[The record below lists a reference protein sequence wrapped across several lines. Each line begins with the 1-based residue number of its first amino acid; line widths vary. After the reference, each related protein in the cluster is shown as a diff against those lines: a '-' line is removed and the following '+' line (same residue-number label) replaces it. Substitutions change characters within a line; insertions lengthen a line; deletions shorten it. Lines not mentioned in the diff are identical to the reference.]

1 VVTYFRVILAA
12 LTWATLA
19 LQFTL
24 SIRAEGVAL
33 AFVNLLGYFTIL
45 TNIFVGL
52 VLTLPVAAPQ
62 SALGKLFERSAVHL
76 SAVASIVIVGAVYHA
91 LLASQ
96 WDPHGW
102 ELVSD
107 TGLHTLVPIGFTLYW
122 FIASPKEALSAR
134 VLRSVMVYP
143 AAYTVYV
150 MLRGEV
156 LGRYPYFFIDVPTI
170 GYVSAVRNVVGILVL
185 LLVVASALSVLA
197 RSSSALGTPLRR
209 RGS

>member
-1 VVTYFRVILAA
+1 VTYFRLILAA

-45 TNIFVGL
+45 TNIFVAL
-52 VLTLPVAAPQ
+52 VLTLPRVWPR
-62 SALGKLFERSAVHL
+62 SAIGRLFDRSAVHL
-76 SAVASIVIVGAVYHA
+76 SAAAAIVIVGAVYHA

-96 WDPHGW
+96 WEPHGW

-107 TGLHTLVPIGFTLYW
+107 TALHTLVPVGFTLYW
-122 FIASPKEALSAR
+122 FVASPKEALSAR
-134 VLRSVMVYP
+134 VLRAVMVYP
-143 AAYTVYV
+143 TAYTVYV
-150 MLRGEV
+150 MARGEV

-170 GYVSAVRNVVGILVL
+170 GYVAAVRNVVGILVL
-185 LLVVASALSVLA
+185 LLAVASGLSVLA
-197 RSSSALGTPLRR
+197 RRASVELQRVKG
-209 RGS
+209 

>member
-1 VVTYFRVILAA
+1 MLAA

-24 SIRAEGVAL
+24 SVRAEGVAM

-45 TNIFVGL
+45 TNLFVAL
-52 VLTLPVAAPQ
+52 VLTLPRGAPQ
-62 SALGKLFERSAVHL
+62 SVLGKLFERSAVHL
-76 SAVASIVIVGAVYHA
+76 SAVASIVIVGAVYHG

-96 WDPHGW
+96 WDPQGW

-107 TGLHTLVPIGFTLYW
+107 TGLHTIVPIGFTLYW
-122 FIASPKEALSAR
+122 FVASPKDALSAR
-134 VLRSVMVYP
+134 MLGTVMVYP
-143 AAYTVYV
+143 TMYTVYV

-170 GYVSAVRNVVGILVL
+170 GYAASLRNVVGILCL
-185 LLVVASALSVLA
+185 LLVVASVLSTLA
-197 RSSSALGTPLRR
+197 RRTSRVSDASSQPV
-209 RGS
+209 